1 MSNMKSRAVVIF
13 LTIVASIPKYVIKKV
28 LSIFNRNDAEP
39 RSTCVICISHI
50 GDNLCCLPALS
61 LLRQKYPK
69 AQITFFTSRPLVK
82 LLERN
87 PYNIDIQDYNEKDVC
102 GIFKLVCSFKLYDA
116 IYPLWHK
123 RELLLAQSL
132 WNKSIIAP
140 ESFIYNL
147 ATIFKDRTYKQ
158 LDVLSVEE
166 MFCSAWVKPE
176 ELVDNHV
183 KFFVHHE
190 PEKWFNENRTE
201 QNRTEQNRTEQN
213 RTEQYSLFTFWYA
226 RKFKALE
233 CIKLA
238 LIGKIYKVAGI

>member
-1 MSNMKSRAVVIF
+1 MVYKDSLDEKKRHFHFGEF
-13 LTIVASIPKYVIKKV
+13 LHFQFGTNK
-28 LSIFNRNDAEP
+28 
-39 RSTCVICISHI
+39 
-50 GDNLCCLPALS
+50 
-61 LLRQKYPK
+61 
-69 AQITFFTSRPLVK
+69 
-82 LLERN
+82 
-87 PYNIDIQDYNEKDVC
+87 KDVC

-140 ESFIYNL
+140 ESFIYNW

-201 QNRTEQNRTEQN
+201 QNRTEQ
-213 RTEQYSLFTFWYA
+213 YSLFTFWYA